1 MSSSGEMGSSGENVG
16 RAMTLLD
23 GDWTPQQAQGL
34 LDSLK
39 LNCGCPTGSQK
50 PLKGSAIGAPL
61 TKRMQ
66 PQSRAN

>member
-1 MSSSGEMGSSGENVG
+1 MSSSGESVVRE
-16 RAMTLLD
+16 MTLLD

-39 LNCGCPTGSQK
+39 IIVECPTGSQK
-50 PLKGSAIGAPL
+50 PLKGSAIGAAL
-61 TKRMQ
+61 AKRMQ